1 MDRINQRDYK
11 ESPMETQKVRDRHRI
26 GGWVDFALRS
36 EEQLHVHIV
45 YPQGSFLRKG
55 TYGIIQQFRRFT
67 TTSVSLK
74 SKMIQVPF
82 TRCTQEKW

>member
-1 MDRINQRDYK
+1 MYRINQRDYK
-11 ESPMETQKVRDRHRI
+11 ESPMETQKVRDRHR
-26 GGWVDFALRS
+26 DFALRS

-45 YPQGSFLRKG
+45 YPQVPRKG
-55 TYGIIQQFRRFT
+55 TYRIIQQFRRFT

-74 SKMIQVPF
+74 SKMIQVPS